1 MTGLEAVQGSVL
13 FLRRWAPQRR
23 DRKGRQHL
31 PGGIMAMS
39 VAPLGGTVPLNAGVL
54 AGPSWLLP
62 RWPRER
68 LWLLWQKAVS
78 ESRAG
83 F

>member
-1 MTGLEAVQGSVL
+1 
-13 FLRRWAPQRR
+13 
-23 DRKGRQHL
+23 
-31 PGGIMAMS
+31 MAMS